1 MKTTTIYRADDYTN
15 NMGDLLGFFEN
26 LEDAK
31 NELEFSNETKI
42 GDGTFSQITEFT
54 VLTSEFEKGNI
65 EDRDFM
71 MEIWGEGEIVK
82 DYYFI
87 KQRG

>member
-1 MKTTTIYRADDYTN
+1 MKTTTIYRADDYQN
-15 NMGDLLGFFEN
+15 NMGDFLGFFTN
-26 LEDAK
+26 IEDAK
-31 NELEFSNETKI
+31 DELEFSNEAKI

-54 VLTSEFEKGNI
+54 VLTSEFEKGEI

-82 DYYFI
+82 DYYFT
-87 KQRG
+87 K